1 MIASSQTMDVKALFD
16 LTGKVALVTGGSRG
30 LGLEIAQ
37 GLGEAGAAVAI
48 TARREQWLASAKAD
62 LKAHQIQCLALTCD
76 VSQPNQVEGTL
87 AATVAQFGRID
98 ILVNNAGISWA
109 EPAITMSLEKWR
121 SVLDTNVT
129 GCFLMS
135 QAAGR
140 AMILGGRGGANV
152 NIASIAGLV
161 GTAPDVLDAIG
172 YSASKGAIISLT
184 RDLAV
189 KWARHGIRVN
199 AIAPGFFDT
208 RLTTHVLERSR
219 SDIEQSTPMG
229 RIGRPGELKGVALF
243 LASAASD
250 YVTGQVLAVD
260 GGTSAA

>member
-1 MIASSQTMDVKALFD
+1 MIASSPTMHVKQLFD
-16 LTGKVALVTGGSRG
+16 LTGKTALVTGGSRG
-30 LGLEIAQ
+30 LGLEIAH

-48 TARREQWLASAKAD
+48 TARREQWLGSASSELTAQ
-62 LKAHQIQCLALTCD
+62 QIECLALTCD
-76 VSQPNQVEGTL
+76 VAQPDQVE
-87 AATVAQFGRID
+87 AAVTATIARFGRLD

-109 EPAITMSLEKWR
+109 EPALTMALEQWR
-121 SVLDTNVT
+121 SVLETNTT

-140 AMILGGRGGANV
+140 AMIAGGEGGV
-152 NIASIAGLV
+152 IINIASIAGLV
-161 GTAPDVLDAIG
+161 GTAPEMLDAIG
-172 YSASKGAIISLT
+172 YSASKGAIIALT

-199 AIAPGFFDT
+199 AIAPGFFET
-208 RLTTHVLERSR
+208 RLTTRLLERSR
-219 SDIEQSTPMG
+219 GDIEHATPMH

-260 GGTSAA
+260 GGATAA